1 MFAVAIESEKISE
14 IGPSVCNA
22 QDITQGQLELAF
34 RFGET
39 FSLVIRFTSYEPLG
53 SVKCHVVTRD
63 ASDTP
68 QRGVQ
73 IDPKVRVELL

>member
-53 SVKCHVVTRD
+53 SVRSVTWSHVT
-63 ASDTP
+63 
-68 QRGVQ
+68 
-73 IDPKVRVELL
+73 LLTLSNVAFKSIPR